1 MAKIIF
7 FNIPAYGH
15 VNPSLPVVTE
25 LVRQGHQVIYY
36 NAPSFE
42 PVIKTTG
49 AEFRAYP
56 DSAATEAEFTR
67 RINNL
72 VSVTVFLLEESIYLL
87 PFVLSE
93 LDREQP
99 DLVMFDAIALWG
111 MQAAHL
117 RKIPSVA
124 SIGLLVQEGVAG
136 LLTWRDYVAIIRL
149 ALPNMPALL
158 RRRRQ
163 LVSTYGPEIF
173 PHKVLMPCTGDLTLV
188 YTSRMFQPDTPFID
202 DRFHFVGPSILPGSR
217 PQTDFPW
224 DWLDPNRPH
233 LYLSL
238 GTLYNTNTAF
248 YRAVLTAFADHPAQL
263 IMAVGRQT
271 DLRRLEPIPDNCLVQ
286 PAVPQLSL
294 LSKVDLFITH
304 GGMNS
309 ISEGLYYG
317 VPLVVVPQQI
327 EQALN
332 GRQVARQ
339 GAGLVLADKP
349 PYGRIDAGVL
359 RRTVDQV
366 LADPTYRHQAEQL
379 SASFIAAGGYQ
390 KAVELITARLT

>member
-1 MAKIIF
+1 MAKIYF

-25 LVRQGHQVIYY
+25 LIRQGHHISYY
-36 NAPSFE
+36 NAKSFE
-42 PVIKTTG
+42 PVIKNTG

-56 DSAATEAEFTR
+56 NSASTGADFAS

-72 VSVTVFLLEESIYLL
+72 ASVTVFLLEESIRML

-93 LDREQP
+93 LDREKP
-99 DLVMFDAIALWG
+99 DLVIFDALALWG
-111 MQAAHL
+111 MQAARL

-124 SIGLLVQEGVAG
+124 SIGLLVQEGVSG
-136 LLTWRDYVAIIRL
+136 LLTWRDYIHMIRQ
-149 ALPNMPALL
+149 ALPNLPALL

-163 LVSTYGPEIF
+163 LVRTYGTDVF
-173 PHKVLMPCTGDLTLV
+173 PNKVIMPCTGDLTIV
-188 YTSRMFQPDTPFID
+188 YTSRKFQPDTSFID
-202 DRFHFVGPSILPGSR
+202 DSFCFVGPSILPSSR

-224 DWLDPNRPH
+224 HLLDPNRPRI
-233 LYLSL
+233 YLSL
-238 GTLYNTNTAF
+238 GTLYNNNSAF
-248 YRAVLTAFADHPAQL
+248 YQAVFTAFADHPAQL
-263 IMAVGRQT
+263 ILAVGRQT
-271 DLRRLEPIPDNCLVQ
+271 NLPSLEPIPGNFIVQ
-286 PAVPQLSL
+286 PAVPQLEL
-294 LSKVDLFITH
+294 LSKVDMFITH

-317 VPLVVVPQQI
+317 LPLVIVPQQI

-349 PYGRIDAGVL
+349 PYGYIEAGLL
-359 RRTVDQV
+359 RHTVDRI
-366 LADPTYRHQAEQL
+366 LADPTYRHKAKQL
-379 SASFIAAGGYQ
+379 RDSFTEAGGYQ
-390 KAVELITARLT
+390 RAVEIITARLT